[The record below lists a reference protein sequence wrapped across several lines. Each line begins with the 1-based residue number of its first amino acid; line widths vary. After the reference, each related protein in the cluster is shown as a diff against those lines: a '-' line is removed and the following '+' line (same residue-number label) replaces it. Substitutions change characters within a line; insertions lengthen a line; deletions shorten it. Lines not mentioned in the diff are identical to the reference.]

1 MKSEPRTTPAPA
13 LQILLIENDPAIA
26 ALTILAFEEAGLHDG
41 VVSVHNGEDAM
52 LYLRNAEQQQAG
64 TVRPNMIFLDLHL
77 PKISG
82 LQVLEEIKRNAHWRA
97 TPVVVVSGSADPAQI
112 REAYELHASCY
123 VRKPDDLDQF
133 LRFAQACF
141 QFWGQLVTL
150 PAPADLRS

>member
-1 MKSEPRTTPAPA
+1 MKSQPQTTPTPGI
-13 LQILLIENDPAIA
+13 QILLIENDPSIA
-26 ALTILAFEEAGLHDG
+26 ALTTLAFEEAGLHEG
-41 VVSVHNGEDAM
+41 VVSVHNGEEAM
-52 LYLRNAEQQQAG
+52 AYLHNAEHRSAG
-64 TVRPNMIFLDLHL
+64 IVRPNMIFLDLHL

-82 LQVLEEIKRNAHWRA
+82 LKVLEEIKTNTNWRA

-141 QFWGQLVTL
+141 QFWGQIVTF
-150 PAPADLRS
+150 PTPPI

>member
-1 MKSEPRTTPAPA
+1 MKSQPRTTPA

-26 ALTILAFEEAGLHDG
+26 ALTILAFQEAGLHDG
-41 VVSVHNGEDAM
+41 VVSVHNGEEAM
-52 LYLRNAEQQQAG
+52 TYLHNAEHQPAG
-64 TVRPNMIFLDLHL
+64 RARPNMIFLDLHL

-82 LQVLEEIKRNAHWRA
+82 LQVLEEIKGNTHWRA

-133 LRFAQACF
+133 LHFAQACF

-150 PAPADLRS
+150 PAPVHS